1 MVGVDGSSPLE
12 RTTFRISSVCA
23 TPLLLICIARPLSF
37 LIGFRILSVYTV
49 PRCLLERFQR
59 SRAYCDNSNDLRNNS
74 VVVTNRNRTTSLHA
88 WPSSPI
94 LIQYCP
100 FQSQSEMSLRCAA
113 IEFRPYSSITTYRK
127 SVMKKTKIVCT
138 IGPKTESE
146 EMLTQLLEAGM
157 NVMRLNF
164 SHGDYAEHGQRI
176 TNMRAVMQKTGRQ
189 AAILLD
195 TKGPEIRTM
204 KLEGG
209 NDAALK
215 AGQTFTFT
223 TDQSVIGNSER
234 VAVTY
239 PGFTADLKI
248 GNTVLVDDGLIGMEV
263 TEVTENTVV
272 CKVLNNGDLGE
283 NKGVNLPG
291 VSIQLPALAEK
302 DKRDLIFG
310 CEQGVDFVAASFIR
324 KRSDV
329 LEIREH
335 LKQNGGEHIQI
346 ISKIENQEGLNN
358 FDEILEASDGIMV
371 ARGDLGVEIPVEE
384 VIFAQKM
391 MIKKCNKARKVVI
404 TATQMLDSMIKN
416 PRPTRAEA
424 GDVANA
430 ILDGTDAVMLSGE
443 SAKGRYP
450 LESVTIMA
458 TICERTDRVMK
469 SRIDS
474 QSDNRKMRITEA
486 VCRGAVETAEKLE
499 APLIVVA
506 TEGGKSAKAV
516 RKYFP
521 NATILALT
529 TNPTTARQLILSKGI
544 ETRLVTEIAST
555 DDFYRLGKEAALESG
570 YGQKGDV
577 VVLVSG
583 ALVPSGTTNT
593 ASVHVL

>member
-1 MVGVDGSSPLE
+1 
-12 RTTFRISSVCA
+12 
-23 TPLLLICIARPLSF
+23 
-37 LIGFRILSVYTV
+37 
-49 PRCLLERFQR
+49 
-59 SRAYCDNSNDLRNNS
+59 
-74 VVVTNRNRTTSLHA
+74 
-88 WPSSPI
+88 
-94 LIQYCP
+94 
-100 FQSQSEMSLRCAA
+100 
-113 IEFRPYSSITTYRK
+113 
-127 SVMKKTKIVCT
+127 MKKTKIVCT

-146 EMLTQLLEAGM
+146 EMLNNMLTAGM

-164 SHGDYAEHGQRI
+164 SHGDYEEHGQRI
-176 TNMRAVMQKTGRQ
+176 KNIRAVMEKTGK
-189 AAILLD
+189 
-195 TKGPEIRTM
+195 T
-204 KLEGG
+204 
-209 NDAALK
+209 

-223 TDQSVIGNSER
+223 TDQSVIGNTSR

-239 PGFTADLKI
+239 PGFAADLKI

-263 TEVTENTVV
+263 IEVSETEVV
-272 CKVLNNGDLGE
+272 CKVLNAGDLGE

-302 DKRDLIFG
+302 DKRDLVFG

-329 LEIREH
+329 MEIREH
-335 LKQNGGEHIQI
+335 LKAHGGENIQI

-391 MIKKCNKARKVVI
+391 MIEKCNRARKVVI

-443 SAKGRYP
+443 SAKGKYP
-450 LESVTIMA
+450 LEAVSIMA
-458 TICERTDRVMK
+458 TICERTDRVMQ
-469 SRIDS
+469 SRIDTLHDS
-474 QSDNRKMRITEA
+474 RKLRITEA
-486 VCRGAVETAEKLE
+486 VCRGAVETAEKLD

-506 TEGGKSAKAV
+506 TAGGKSAKAV

-521 NATILALT
+521 DAMILALT
-529 TNPTTARQLILSKGI
+529 TNPVTARQLILSKGVVPM
-544 ETRLVTEIAST
+544 LVKEIAST
-555 DDFYRLGKEAALESG
+555 DDFYRIGKEVAVESG
-570 YGQKGDV
+570 LAQKGDIV
-577 VVLVSG
+577 VMVSG
-583 ALVPSGTTNT
+583 ALVSSGTTNT

>member
-1 MVGVDGSSPLE
+1 
-12 RTTFRISSVCA
+12 
-23 TPLLLICIARPLSF
+23 
-37 LIGFRILSVYTV
+37 
-49 PRCLLERFQR
+49 
-59 SRAYCDNSNDLRNNS
+59 
-74 VVVTNRNRTTSLHA
+74 
-88 WPSSPI
+88 
-94 LIQYCP
+94 
-100 FQSQSEMSLRCAA
+100 
-113 IEFRPYSSITTYRK
+113 
-127 SVMKKTKIVCT
+127 MKKTKIVCT

-146 EMLTQLLEAGM
+146 DMLTQLLEAGM

-176 TNMRAVMQKTGRQ
+176 TNMRAVMEKTGRQ

-209 NDAALK
+209 NDASLK

-335 LKQNGGEHIQI
+335 LKQHGGEHIQI

-358 FDEILEASDGIMV
+358 FDEILDASDGIMV

-416 PRPTRAEA
+416 PRLRAEA

-443 SAKGRYP
+443 SAKGKYP
-450 LESVTIMA
+450 LESVNIMA

-469 SRIDS
+469 PRIDS
-474 QSDNRKMRITEA
+474 QNDARKLRITEA

-529 TNPTTARQLILSKGI
+529 TNATTARQLILSKGI
-544 ETRLVTEIAST
+544 ETRLVHEIAST

>member
-1 MVGVDGSSPLE
+1 
-12 RTTFRISSVCA
+12 
-23 TPLLLICIARPLSF
+23 
-37 LIGFRILSVYTV
+37 
-49 PRCLLERFQR
+49 
-59 SRAYCDNSNDLRNNS
+59 
-74 VVVTNRNRTTSLHA
+74 
-88 WPSSPI
+88 
-94 LIQYCP
+94 
-100 FQSQSEMSLRCAA
+100 
-113 IEFRPYSSITTYRK
+113 
-127 SVMKKTKIVCT
+127 MKKTKIVCT

-146 EMLTQLLEAGM
+146 EMLTQLLDAGM

-164 SHGDYAEHGQRI
+164 SHGDYEEHGQRI
-176 TNMRAVMQKTGRQ
+176 KNIRNVMEKTGKK
-189 AAILLD
+189 AGILLD
-195 TKGPEIRTM
+195 TKGPEIRTI

-209 NDAALK
+209 KDASLV

-239 PGFTADLKI
+239 SGFAADLKV

-263 TEVTENTVV
+263 THVTDTEVT

-291 VSIQLPALAEK
+291 VSIALPALAEK

-329 LEIREH
+329 IEIREH
-335 LKQNGGEHIQI
+335 LKANGGEHIQI

-391 MIKKCNKARKVVI
+391 MIEKCNRARKVVI

-430 ILDGTDAVMLSGE
+430 IIDGTDAVMLSGE
-443 SAKGRYP
+443 SAKGKYP
-450 LESVTIMA
+450 LEAVTIMA
-458 TICERTDRVMK
+458 TICERTDRVMQ
-469 SRIDS
+469 SRVDGQNDS
-474 QSDNRKMRITEA
+474 RKLRSITEA
-486 VCRGAVETAEKLE
+486 VCRGAVEMAEKLDS
-499 APLIVVA
+499 PLIVVA
-506 TEGGKSAKAV
+506 TNGGKSAIAV

-521 NATILALT
+521 NALILALT
-529 TNPTTARQLILSKGI
+529 TNEVTARQLILTKGVI
-544 ETRLVTEIAST
+544 TQLVKEIAST
-555 DDFYRLGKEAALESG
+555 DDFYRIGKDAALESG
-570 YGQKGDV
+570 LAQKGDKV
-577 VVLVSG
+577 VMVSG

-593 ASVHVL
+593 SSVHTL

>member
-1 MVGVDGSSPLE
+1 
-12 RTTFRISSVCA
+12 
-23 TPLLLICIARPLSF
+23 
-37 LIGFRILSVYTV
+37 
-49 PRCLLERFQR
+49 
-59 SRAYCDNSNDLRNNS
+59 
-74 VVVTNRNRTTSLHA
+74 
-88 WPSSPI
+88 
-94 LIQYCP
+94 
-100 FQSQSEMSLRCAA
+100 
-113 IEFRPYSSITTYRK
+113 
-127 SVMKKTKIVCT
+127 MKKTKIVCT

-146 EMLTQLLEAGM
+146 EMLTNLLDAGM

-164 SHGDYAEHGQRI
+164 SHGNYEEHGQRI
-176 TNMRAVMQKTGRQ
+176 TNLRNVMSKSGHQ

-209 NDAALK
+209 NDASLK

-223 TDQSVIGNSER
+223 TDQSVIGNTNT

-239 PGFTADLKI
+239 PGFAADLKI

-263 TEVTENTVV
+263 TEVTESTVV

-291 VSIQLPALAEK
+291 VSIALPALAEK

-329 LEIREH
+329 IEIREH
-335 LKQNGGEHIQI
+335 LKAHGGEHIQI

-358 FDEILEASDGIMV
+358 FDEILDASDGIMV

-391 MIKKCNKARKVVI
+391 MIKKCNRARKVVI

-443 SAKGRYP
+443 SAKGKYP

-474 QSDNRKMRITEA
+474 QHDNRKMRITEA

-499 APLIVVA
+499 SPLIVVA
-506 TEGGKSAKAV
+506 TEGGKSAKSI

-529 TNPTTARQLILSKGI
+529 TNPQTARQLLLSKGI
-544 ETRLVTEIAST
+544 VTSVVNEIAST
-555 DDFYRLGKEAALESG
+555 DDFYRLGKEAAIASG
-570 YGQKGDV
+570 YALKGEV
-577 VVLVSG
+577 VVMVSG